1 MRNPDVIAKGAYA
14 YTQSDAELPLKEFVF
29 FYENGKKYLLLKWCN
44 RRGETLDGMR
54 MTITFRDAAGAEI
67 GKEAHS
73 FDGLCAAANADFLL
87 PKIEVSEDCVDFKAD
102 LKSARYGRYLYSAVE
117 GGVAA
122 EYVSSL
128 QAERTAPPVRT
139 KHTKEFDARVGRPAY
154 PVWIGVFFCLL
165 LAALVI
171 FTCVRLHDFKIH
183 AYTFLKEGVK
193 YTFVSDPDDEDSELI
208 VTGYHGSRKS
218 ITVYDSI
225 EGHPVTEI
233 AQRAFENYYELQSVT
248 LQGSLRIGYMAFANC
263 LYLRS
268 VDLEQVTVIEDRAF
282 QNCKLSQF

>member
-1 MRNPDVIAKGAYA
+1 M
-14 YTQSDAELPLKEFVF
+14 KEFVF

-128 QAERTAPPVRT
+128 QAGRTAPPS
-139 KHTKEFDARVGRPAY
+139 ARSIPKNSTRASEGPLIPSGSVCFSA
-154 PVWIGVFFCLL
+154 FC
-165 LAALVI
+165 
-171 FTCVRLHDFKIH
+171 
-183 AYTFLKEGVK
+183 
-193 YTFVSDPDDEDSELI
+193 
-208 VTGYHGSRKS
+208 SR
-218 ITVYDSI
+218 
-225 EGHPVTEI
+225 
-233 AQRAFENYYELQSVT
+233 
-248 LQGSLRIGYMAFANC
+248 
-263 LYLRS
+263 RS
-268 VDLEQVTVIEDRAF
+268 
-282 QNCKLSQF
+282 